1 MNIAYFLLPKNR
13 VAYLYD
19 DYTFRQGLEKMRHHG
34 YTAIPVISR
43 DGKYVGTVSEGDFLW
58 RLLSDEQDSQ
68 RACSMKDLEQLCV
81 RDILRE
87 TQYLPVRITVS
98 MEELLSSAANLGAWD
113 LLGGGVLADCLKHSR
128 LDEAQSCIHA
138 LQVQLGR
145 FEQELADVKL
155 SGGIMLEVGG
165 FLRFADIFVDDI
177 FSGAMVLGRI
187 RDARGQVSSVAQ
199 QLHGTMQTLCRLKAE
214 SLHRLGA
221 LQEERT
227 QLLLQTEREQ
237 AG

>member
-68 RACSMKDLEQLCV
+68 RACSMKDLEQLRV

-98 MEELLSSAANLGAWD
+98 MEELLSSAMN
-113 LLGGGVLADCLKHSR
+113 
-128 LDEAQSCIHA
+128 QN
-138 LQVQLGR
+138 
-145 FEQELADVKL
+145 
-155 SGGIMLEVGG
+155 
-165 FLRFADIFVDDI
+165 FLPVVDDTGSFI
-177 FSGAMVLGRI
+177 GIVTRKDII
-187 RDARGQVSSVAQ
+187 RYFAEGKSVSE
-199 QLHGTMQTLCRLKAE
+199 KPF
-214 SLHRLGA
+214 
-221 LQEERT
+221 LQKIV
-227 QLLLQTEREQ
+227 
-237 AG
+237 

>member
-68 RACSMKDLEQLCV
+68 WACSMKDLEQLRV

-98 MEELLSSAANLGAWD
+98 MEELLSSAMNQNFIP
-113 LLGGGVLADCLKHSR
+113 V
-128 LDEAQSCIHA
+128 
-138 LQVQLGR
+138 
-145 FEQELADVKL
+145 
-155 SGGIMLEVGG
+155 
-165 FLRFADIFVDDI
+165 VDD
-177 FSGAMVLGRI
+177 SWEM
-187 RDARGQVSSVAQ
+187 
-199 QLHGTMQTLCRLKAE
+199 E
-214 SLHRLGA
+214 P
-221 LQEERT
+221 
-227 QLLLQTEREQ
+227 
-237 AG
+237 